1 MYILGY
7 DVGGT
12 KISAVIGNENGDI
25 VKKITRRT
33 MKDYGKTG
41 ITDQLIS
48 MGEELIKKT
57 GIGEI
62 SKIGIIFAG
71 PVDSKNGIIISS
83 PNIIGLKNY
92 NITDSIRKHFNVDV
106 YLQNDASACTIAEKL
121 YGSAKNL
128 SNFVYITLSTGIGG
142 GIFIDNKL
150 YTGSH
155 GMAGELGHMVILP
168 NGPICGCGR
177 RGCLEAIAGGK
188 GIARRVVENISA
200 VKNSTIFSDM
210 NPADIDAKKIFAAKR
225 YGDMF
230 AQLIVE
236 ETIYYLAVGIVNIIN
251 ILDPAAIIIGGG
263 ISLEGDDLFKPLRMA
278 VKEEMKSM
286 KRPVKILK
294 ALKNGA
300 DLGSIAITEYNE

>member
-12 KISAVIGNENGDI
+12 KISAVIGDGNGRI
-25 VKKITRRT
+25 MKKITRRT
-33 MKDYGKTG
+33 MKDYGKSG

-48 MGEELIKKT
+48 MGDELIKKA
-57 GIGEI
+57 GIEKV

-71 PVDSKNGIIISS
+71 PVDSKTGTIISS

-106 YLQNDASACTIAEKL
+106 YLQNDASASTIAEKL
-121 YGSAKNL
+121 YGAAKNF

-150 YTGSH
+150 YKGSH

-177 RGCLEAIAGGK
+177 RGCLEAIASGK
-188 GIARRVVENISA
+188 GMARRVIENISE

-210 NPADIDAKKIFAAKR
+210 NPADIDAKKIFAAR
-225 YGDMF
+225 RAGDMF

-251 ILDPAAIIIGGG
+251 ILDPQAIIIGGG
-263 ISLEGDDLFKPLRMA
+263 LSLEGEDLFHPLRLA
-278 VKEEMKSM
+278 VREEMKSM
-286 KRPVKILK
+286 KRPVRILK

-300 DLGSIAITEYNE
+300 DLGTIAITQYNE